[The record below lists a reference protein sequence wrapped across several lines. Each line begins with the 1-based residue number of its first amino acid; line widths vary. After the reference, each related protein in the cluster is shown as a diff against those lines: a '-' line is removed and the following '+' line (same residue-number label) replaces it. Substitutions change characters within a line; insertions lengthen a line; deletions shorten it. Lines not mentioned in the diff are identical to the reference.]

1 MKSIATQNRIPTLP
15 GILIMILIL
24 FSSSALAQSMQPDT
38 LLLSFNEKTNNSL
51 SGSLNTQ
58 PEQGQDQN
66 SVNLLNREYL
76 SGNWGG
82 IRTILNDTGLEFE
95 FVYKADL
102 ISNLYGGFQRGTK
115 YLDNIDLIF
124 SADLGTSINWSNTNI
139 TVHFLGNGGGS
150 PCELVGASQGIS
162 NIETTPTWKLY
173 QLLLEKKFYDEK
185 FSVAIGLYDLN
196 SEFDVRETSGIFIN
210 PSHGIGDDIAKS
222 GLNGPSIFPTTSAAI
237 RLKYESD
244 NGNYFQTA
252 ILDGVPGNPDNPYGT
267 HFILNGNDGLLLIAE
282 YGLNNNIDEVM
293 DSKIAVGG
301 WLYTAESE
309 VNISDA
315 SITVIPKENNY
326 GLYFTA
332 EKVLYS
338 QNGNVGSG
346 LTGFLRIGYANS
358 TVNPVDFY
366 LGAGLKFNGLLV
378 AGENDEFGIAMALSH
393 NAASYRIAAALNEET
408 IKQYEINLEATYL
421 IELTPWLR
429 IQPDI
434 QYIINP
440 SYCTFSTSAFVFGSR
455 FEINF

>member
-1 MKSIATQNRIPTLP
+1 MKSIATQNRIPTLS
-15 GILIMILIL
+15 GILIMIFIL
-24 FSSSALAQSMQPDT
+24 FSSSALAQSTQPDT
-38 LLLSFNEKTNNSL
+38 LLLSFNEKTNNIM

-82 IRTILNDTGLEFE
+82 IRSILNDTGLEFE

-102 ISNLYGGFQRGTK
+102 FSNLYGGFQRGTK

-210 PSHGIGDDIAKS
+210 PSHGIGDEIAKS

-244 NGNYFQTA
+244 NGSYIQA
-252 ILDGVPGNPDNPYGT
+252 AVLDGVPGNPDNSYGT
-267 HFILNGNDGLLLIAE
+267 HLILNGNDGLLLTTE
-282 YGLNNNIDEVM
+282 YGLISKEEEVM

-301 WLYTAESE
+301 WLYTAESY

-315 SITVIPKENNY
+315 SIKENNY

-332 EKVLYS
+332 EKVLFS
-338 QNGNVGSG
+338 QNGNTGRG
-346 LTGFLRIGYANS
+346 LIGFLRIGYANS

-366 LGAGLKFNGLLV
+366 LGMGLKFDDFLV
-378 AGENDEFGIAMALSH
+378 TGENDEFGIAMALSH
-393 NAASYRIAAALNEET
+393 NATRYRITAELNEET

-440 SYCTFSTSAFVFGSR
+440 SYCTFSSSAFVFGSR